1 MRKLSLWNKLCIAPG
16 GVKLGHGGKAFVPL
30 LLTGAQHHSV
40 QGSVAPKSSALQRTI
55 GKEERRRAPQG
66 KDIGALIDQGAP
78 LKFFGAMNCE
88 EPNIRPISLING
100 PWW

>member
-1 MRKLSLWNKLCIAPG
+1 MAPSRI
-16 GVKLGHGGKAFVPL
+16 KFCHGSKACVPL